1 MPAREPLRVG
11 APGFSLKASGRGGAV
26 SDKIRFGSESSS
38 WREEVGKGFGG
49 GKGALL
55 WGGSEAAGEI
65 WQMEKDC

>member
-1 MPAREPLRVG
+1 MPAREPLRVT
-11 APGFSLKASGRGGAV
+11 APGFSVKASGGGGRCLI
-26 SDKIRFGSESSS
+26 KCGFGSESSS
-38 WREEVGKGFGG
+38 WREEVEKGFGG